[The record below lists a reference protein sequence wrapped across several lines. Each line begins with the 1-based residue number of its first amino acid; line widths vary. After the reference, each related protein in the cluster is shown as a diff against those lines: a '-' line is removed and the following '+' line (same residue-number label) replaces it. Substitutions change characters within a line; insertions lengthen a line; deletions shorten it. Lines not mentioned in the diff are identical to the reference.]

1 MKILNQ
7 QHFNV
12 DFFEFEHE
20 GVKYRLG
27 IGNYKDQDPGCE
39 MFYPES
45 GSDYILVIYDHG
57 WYKFELK
64 EFTHDVGLDYVSEK
78 LKCPRAEAAVIHEF
92 ISKIIQAESATI
104 FLAGKEPRKLPF

>member
-12 DFFEFEHE
+12 DFFEFEE
-20 GVKYRLG
+20 SDVKYRIGL
-27 IGNYKDQDPGCE
+27 GNYKDQDPGCE

-64 EFTHDVGLDYVSEK
+64 EFNHNAGLDYIAEK
-78 LKCPRAEAAVIHEF
+78 LKCSNAEATVIHNF
-92 ISKIIQAESATI
+92 IAKILEAESAVI
-104 FLAGKEPRKLPF
+104 FLSGKESRKLPF